1 MTLNL
6 LGSIFR
12 KVNNNLS
19 CVIICRNIDE
29 HFTAHETTLGKKTFI
44 FPKKKFWLTAACLQV
59 YQHFLAFERLVT
71 YPYSVRELI
80 RALNPHGQAEIAHNS
95 CHLPLSLH

>member
-1 MTLNL
+1 MKNGQNNKYLWILPPIVL
-6 LGSIFR
+6 LPLI
-12 KVNNNLS
+12 LS
-19 CVIICRNIDE
+19 
-29 HFTAHETTLGKKTFI
+29 ETSVGKKTFI

-80 RALNPHGQAEIAHNS
+80 RALNPHGQAGIAHNS